1 MHRYLWPL
9 LLLLFITPL
18 WADKLD
24 DRVALEEIEVGKIAW
39 DVTQGNPGIL
49 SGRLDVIHETYQD
62 MLRQKVEPR
71 MLFTFRGGAVLLL
84 QKNINALPLAD
95 QAEAEQVQRKLAE
108 LIALPGV
115 RMEACQIATRRVG
128 LKPEDLIPGVHTVGN
143 TFLSLM
149 GFGQRGYI
157 TIPIN

>member
-1 MHRYLWPL
+1 MYRTLIPL
-9 LLLLFITPL
+9 LLLLFTSPL
-18 WADKLD
+18 WAEKLD
-24 DRVALEEIEVGKIAW
+24 DRVALEGIEVGKIAW

-49 SGRLDVIHETYQD
+49 RGRLNVILETYRDMQRQD
-62 MLRQKVEPR
+62 VEPR

-84 QKNINALPLAD
+84 QKDISALPLSD
-95 QAEAEQVQRKLAE
+95 QDEAEQVQRQLAE
-108 LIALPGV
+108 LQALPGV
-115 RMEACQIATRRVG
+115 RMEACQIAMRRAG
-128 LKPEDLIPGVHTVGN
+128 LEPDDLIPGIHAVGN

>member
-1 MHRYLWPL
+1 MYQRLLPL
-9 LLLLFITPL
+9 LLLLFSTPL

-24 DRVALEEIEVGKIAW
+24 DRVALEGVEVGKIAW
-39 DVTQGNPGIL
+39 DVTQGNPATL

-62 MLRQKVEPR
+62 MVRQGVKPR

-84 QKNINALPLAD
+84 QKNLDALPLAD
-95 QAEAEQVQRKLAE
+95 QADAEQVQQSLAH
-108 LIALPGV
+108 LNTLPGV
-115 RMEACQIATRRVG
+115 RMEACQIAMRRAG
-128 LKPEDLIPGVHTVGN
+128 IGADELIPGVHAVGN